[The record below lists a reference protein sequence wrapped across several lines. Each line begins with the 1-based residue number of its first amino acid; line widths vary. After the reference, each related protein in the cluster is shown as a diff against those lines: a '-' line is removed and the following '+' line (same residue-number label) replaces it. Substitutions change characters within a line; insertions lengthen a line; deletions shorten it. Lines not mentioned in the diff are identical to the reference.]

1 MPSLSNHQSNDFVK
15 LLLCGD
21 SGSGKSGALASLV
34 AAGYHLRI
42 LDMDNGLDSLKTFVM
57 KECPDKADNVEF
69 RTLRDNYKITPAGP
83 VVDKPKA
90 FVDAMK
96 MLNKWAYDDIDLGAP
111 AEWGPDVICVV
122 DSLSFLS
129 DAAFD
134 HAKGLNP
141 TAKDPRQW
149 FYSAQQGVES
159 FLAMITSG
167 SFRTNVIITAH
178 VRYSQND
185 DGTTKG
191 YPNAIGSALGPQI
204 PRYFNHW
211 AQCVSK
217 AGKRSIQTAATNM
230 MDLKNTKPFEMKSTY
245 PLESGLADF
254 FAVLRDPPAKIEK
267 PKAITLKRM

>member
-1 MPSLSNHQSNDFVK
+1 MPSLTAHQSNDYVK

-34 AAGYHLRI
+34 KAGYILRI

-57 KECPDKADNVEF
+57 KDCSHLADNVEF
-69 RTLRDNYKITPAGP
+69 RTLRDEYTITANGP
-83 VVDKPKA
+83 QIKKPRA
-90 FVDAMK
+90 FVDALK
-96 MLNKWAYDDIDLGAP
+96 MLDNWKYDDTNLGKP
-111 AEWGPDVICVV
+111 SEWGPNVICVV
-122 DSLSFLS
+122 DSLSFFS

-141 TAKDPRQW
+141 GAKDPRQW

-159 FLAMITSG
+159 FLAMITSN

-178 VRYSQND
+178 IRYSTTD
-185 DGTTKG
+185 DGLTKA
-191 YPNAIGSALGPQI
+191 YPNAIGSALGPTI

-230 MDLKNTKPFEMKSTY
+230 MDLKNTKPFEMKATY
-245 PLESGLADF
+245 PIDTGLADF
-254 FAVLRDPPAKIEK
+254 FAVLREPPAKIEK
-267 PKAITLKRM
+267 PKALTLKRI